1 MEGVAMLR
9 RSLLPLCL
17 LYTMLVLATSCGTR
31 PSGPTESS
39 TSAIAQSGTTPTADT
54 AAVDARLLAAIYRE
68 RLRLGLGSPYR
79 LIETALR
86 DDRLGETRAAVARA
100 LLDQIENGAM
110 YEVSPLALTATGIPE
125 PSAIAQFELVRQAV
139 ESTSDPRVGELA
151 VQLGYELAAAE
162 HTVTPELVARV
173 ARVAALLRDRQLAAR
188 DVRRLRDAARHLA
201 VAPQNLVLTWRS
213 QRAFAV
219 EQPTLMP
226 LDPAAQDEAA
236 RLALLLVGGI
246 RSAVAPVAS
255 TLQRTL
261 ATAPRVSADLAAA
274 LAQDSAERLPQNA
287 VVITLRAIRS
297 GAQESRN
304 RVSAPHWQAFFD
316 RASDEE
322 LFVTELATAR
332 RSAADDVVAAGITL
346 DVATALR
353 PFAQEPIGSSVAS
366 AQDLTTRFGV
376 RVRFDPRVTDAERAR
391 SLHMLTRSLEDLRAV
406 IRTIDLA
413 GLTFHIGP
421 LDATAPHLA
430 YHEPRK
436 RVIHLDPATTA
447 GTLAHE
453 VAHDLDWQL
462 AARKYRTRSNYATDY
477 ATRNHRT
484 LAYAVRN
491 LTGATAPMN
500 KPAPDDPGARRPAEI
515 FARRFEWYVASAL
528 AQRGLSNGYL
538 SSAQNDWIAG
548 YGAAVRPDPT
558 ARAAISFAAIL
569 ADATKMDRVETS
581 AVERTITESTPVA
594 VRVLARA
601 GSSTDRATFDR
612 QSLTDLAEWECAGA
626 WRPRGAAGT
635 AMRWFVRAL
644 GEAAFQPGVV
654 ALAPAVAPAT
664 DSPLQPRGD
673 MLAAVRPIGTRGGSC
688 ATLIGAVLAPL

>member
-1 MEGVAMLR
+1 MLR
-9 RSLLPLCL
+9 RSLLPLVL
-17 LYTMLVLATSCGTR
+17 LYTTLVLVTSCGRR
-31 PSGPTESS
+31 PSGPIASSS
-39 TSAIAQSGTTPTADT
+39 TSISATDT
-54 AAVDARLLAAIYRE
+54 ATHTDTTTVDPQALGAVYSE

-86 DDRLGETRAAVARA
+86 DKRLGDSRGAVARS
-100 LLDQIENGAM
+100 LLGQIERGAM
-110 YEVSPLALTATGIPE
+110 YEITPLALMAAGVPE
-125 PSAIAQFELVRQAV
+125 PSAIAQVELVRQAV
-139 ESTSDPRVGELA
+139 ESTPDPRVGELA

-173 ARVAALLRDRQLAAR
+173 ARVAALLRDRQLAIQ
-188 DVRRLRDAARHLA
+188 DVHRLHDAARHLA
-201 VAPQNLVLTWRS
+201 VAPQNLVLAWRTN
-213 QRAFAV
+213 RTFAV

-255 TLQRTL
+255 TLQRTIPT
-261 ATAPRVSADLAAA
+261 ATREVSADVIAA
-274 LAQDSAERLPQNA
+274 LSQDSSQRLPQNA
-287 VVITLRAIRS
+287 VVITLRAVRS
-297 GAQESRN
+297 GAQNARN
-304 RVSAPHWQAFFD
+304 RLSAPHWQEFFE

-322 LFVTELATAR
+322 RFVSELATAR

-346 DVATALR
+346 DVATSLR
-353 PFAQEPIGSSVAS
+353 AFAQEPIGSTAAASV
-366 AQDLTTRFGV
+366 QDLATRFGV
-376 RVRFDPRVTDAERAR
+376 RVKFDPRVTDAERAR
-391 SLHMLTRSLEDLRAV
+391 SLHVLTRSLEDLRTV
-406 IRTIDLA
+406 VRSIDLS
-413 GLTFHIGP
+413 GLTFRIGA
-421 LDATAPHLA
+421 LDPTAPHLA

-447 GTLAHE
+447 GTIAHE
-453 VAHDLDWQL
+453 VGHDLDWQL

-477 ATRNHRT
+477 ATQNRHT

-491 LTGATAPMN
+491 LTGETAPMN
-500 KPAPDDPGARRPAEI
+500 KPSPEDPGMQRPAEI

-548 YGAAVRPDPT
+548 YGAAVRPDPAAT
-558 ARAAISFAAIL
+558 AAISFAAIL
-569 ADATKMDRVETS
+569 ADATSMNRVETA

-601 GSSTDRATFDR
+601 ARSSDRAAFER
-612 QSLTDLAEWECAGA
+612 QSLTELAEWECGSA
-626 WRPRGAAGT
+626 WQARGATGT
-635 AMRWFVRAL
+635 SMRWFVQAL
-644 GEAAFQPGVV
+644 GEAAFRSSIA
-654 ALAPAVAPAT
+654 ALAPAAPAAK
-664 DSPLQPRGD
+664 SPLQPRAD
-673 MLAAVRPIGTRGGSC
+673 VLAAVRQIGTRSGSC